1 MKTDRKAYRHEWY
14 LKNKNK
20 ILDRVHK
27 YYQDHKTDE
36 VERSKRYYREHR
48 EEALAKIKAYQ
59 AARLS
64 EIHER
69 NKKYYQEHREE
80 LKAKRLLGA
89 APEEDLAGEQVNDGN
104 RQHIAD
110 GAHGDGRRG

>member
-48 EEALAKIKAYQ
+48 EE
-59 AARLS
+59 
-64 EIHER
+64 
-69 NKKYYQEHREE
+69 
-80 LKAKRLLGA
+80 LKAKRLDKYRIKNGLK
-89 APEEDLAGEQVNDGN
+89 PIHYKKWLEEQK
-104 RQHIAD
+104 QC
-110 GAHGDGRRG
+110 

>member
-1 MKTDRKAYRHEWY
+1 MSDRKAYKYEWY

-20 ILDRVHK
+20 ILKRTHK
-27 YYQDHKTDE
+27 YYQEHKTDE

-64 EIHER
+64 EIRER
-69 NKKYYQEHREE
+69 SKKYYQEHREE
-80 LKAKRLLGA
+80 LKAKRLDKYRIKNGLK
-89 APEEDLAGEQVNDGN
+89 PIHYKKWLEEQK
-104 RQHIAD
+104 QC
-110 GAHGDGRRG
+110 